1 MLNRNV
7 FLNLYTMVRSSKKS
21 IILLGGMLFLLNG
34 CYTYTEFRHPQNG
47 SDGEPLELGD
57 VHLQNGCIECHQEA
71 FSGTTTILPDG
82 VKGKKAWEF
91 FYQTAWWEDSYDLP
105 PIRTQYI
112 DYDDPSMIT
121 GPAVPS
127 GVSGASGLAPVHVPA
142 ATTGPVFIP
151 TNVGGGKVAIPSAG
165 SSSSSA
171 SDDRR
176 DSQRGGSQS
185 YTPAARSSRGGSDS
199 SSSDNSSSSVG
210 SDNNNSSSTSS
221 RRESNSGGSRGSERR
236 R

>member
-7 FLNLYTMVRSSKKS
+7 FLNLYTMVRSNKKS
-21 IILLGGMLFLLNG
+21 IVLLGSMLFLLNG

-112 DYDDPSMIT
+112 DYDDPAMIT
-121 GPAVPS
+121 GPAVPGSS
-127 GVSGASGLAPVHVPA
+127 GTHGLVPVPVPA
-142 ATTGPVFIP
+142 ATSGPVFIP
-151 TNVGGGKVAIPSAG
+151 TNVGSSKVAIPDAGG
-165 SSSSSA
+165 SSSST

-185 YTPAARSSRGGSDS
+185 YTPATRSSRSGSHSSSSDS
-199 SSSDNSSSSVG
+199 SSSSVSTDSNDSST
-210 SDNNNSSSTSS
+210 TSS